1 MLILWISGCRSG
13 LPMSGMNFLK
23 FEEVCAG
30 YKVFM
35 ALNPM
40 MQNASLARYCKHE
53 HALIVDTVK
62 L

>member
-1 MLILWISGCRSG
+1 MLILWISGCHSG

-35 ALNPM
+35 ALNRM
-40 MQNASLARYCKHE
+40 MQNASLARYCEHE
-53 HALIVDTVK
+53 HA
-62 L
+62 